1 MSNLLSVMKSKPA
14 YYRIYWLVLISV
26 CTTVLAV
33 YIPLDIVL
41 EIDQITFPNIFY
53 WLITIIFSA
62 DVILHFYHPI
72 IESAEQ
78 MNTYDSR
85 KKYLKSWFF
94 IDLLAAIPFTIIFI
108 NPLFGLFRLLKITR
122 LIQFMYLVRKKS
134 VRFSDYS
141 LMTFFFFWMIIVSHW
156 LTCGWIEL
164 RTFPAE
170 FDNTTKYVT
179 SLYWVVE
186 TISTVGYGETNPTN
200 NLQYMYAMVIMLFG
214 VGVYGFII
222 ANIANI
228 LSKRNPARAQFFNN
242 LEQLKIFVNY
252 RNIPLS
258 LQKKIRD
265 YYDYIWKKK
274 LGFDESIFLSGLP
287 QGLRNEVS
295 LLLRKEILQ
304 KIPLFDGVGDEFL
317 NEVSLYMRPIVC
329 VPNEY
334 VFKEGDT
341 GNEMYFV
348 IKGRLN
354 VITSGEIISALDDGD
369 FFGEIALF
377 SENKRRTASVKSESY
392 SDLYR
397 LDKEL
402 FDEVLKHYPKIAEH
416 IKEIAQKR
424 LGKNFK
430 EDIL

>member
-1 MSNLLSVMKSKPA
+1 MKNRPA
-14 YYRIYWLVLISV
+14 YYRIYWLVLISI
-26 CTTVLAV
+26 CTTILSV

-41 EIDQITFPNIFY
+41 EIDQASFLNIFY
-53 WLITIIFSA
+53 WFITIVFSA
-62 DVILHFYHPI
+62 DILLHFYYPI
-72 IESAEQ
+72 IEGAEQ
-78 MNTYDSR
+78 TNAHDAR
-85 KKYLKSWFF
+85 KRYLKTWFV
-94 IDLLAAIPFTIIFI
+94 IDLLAAIPFIIVFY

-134 VRFSDYS
+134 VKFSDYS
-141 LMTFFFFWMIIVSHW
+141 LMVFFLFWLIIVSHW

-170 FDNTTKYVT
+170 ADNTTKYVT

-186 TISTVGYGETNPTN
+186 TISTVGYGETNPIN
-200 NLQYMYAMVIMLFG
+200 NMQYMYAMVIMLFG

-295 LLLRKEILQ
+295 LHLRKEILQ
-304 KIPLFDGVGDEFL
+304 KIPLFDGVSNEFL
-317 NEVSLYMRPIVC
+317 NEVSLFMRPIVC

-348 IKGRLN
+348 IKGKLN
-354 VITSGEIISALDDGD
+354 VISGKEEISVLTDGD

-377 SENKRRTASVKSESY
+377 ADNKRRTASVKSESY

-397 LDKEL
+397 LDKDL
-402 FDEVLKHYPKIAEH
+402 FDEVLKHYPQIAEH
-416 IKEIAQKR
+416 IREIAQKR

-430 EDIL
+430 EDI

>member
-1 MSNLLSVMKSKPA
+1 MKNRPA
-14 YYRIYWLVLISV
+14 YYRIYWLVLISI
-26 CTTVLAV
+26 CTTILSV

-41 EIDQITFPNIFY
+41 EIDQASFLNISY
-53 WLITIIFSA
+53 WFITIVFFA
-62 DVILHFYHPI
+62 DILLHFYYPI
-72 IESAEQ
+72 IEGAEQ
-78 MNTYDSR
+78 ANTYDAR
-85 KKYLKSWFF
+85 KRYLKTWFV
-94 IDLLAAIPFTIIFI
+94 IDLLAAIPFIIVFN

-134 VRFSDYS
+134 VKFSDYS
-141 LMTFFFFWMIIVSHW
+141 MMIFFLFWLIIVSHW

-164 RTFPAE
+164 RTFSAE
-170 FDNTTKYVT
+170 TDSTTKYVT

-186 TISTVGYGETNPTN
+186 TISTVGYGETNPIN

-214 VGVYGFII
+214 VAVYGFII

-295 LLLRKEILQ
+295 LHLRKEILQ
-304 KIPLFDGVGDEFL
+304 KIPLFDGVSNEFL
-317 NEVSLYMRPIVC
+317 NEVSLFMRPIVC

-348 IKGRLN
+348 IKGKLN
-354 VITSGEIISALDDGD
+354 VISGKEEISVLTDGD

-377 SENKRRTASVKSESY
+377 ADNKRRTASVKSESY

-397 LDKEL
+397 LDKDL
-402 FDEVLKHYPKIAEH
+402 FDEVLKHYPQIAEH

-430 EDIL
+430 EDI

>member
-1 MSNLLSVMKSKPA
+1 MKNRPA
-14 YYRIYWLVLISV
+14 YYRIYWLVLISI
-26 CTTVLAV
+26 CTTILSV

-41 EIDQITFPNIFY
+41 EIDQASFLNISY
-53 WLITIIFSA
+53 WFITIVFFA
-62 DVILHFYHPI
+62 DILLHFYYPI
-72 IESAEQ
+72 IEGAEQ
-78 MNTYDSR
+78 ANTYDAR
-85 KKYLKSWFF
+85 KRYLKTWFV
-94 IDLLAAIPFTIIFI
+94 IDLLAAIPFIIVFN

-134 VRFSDYS
+134 VKFSDYS
-141 LMTFFFFWMIIVSHW
+141 MMIFFLFWLIIVSHW

-164 RTFPAE
+164 RTFSAE
-170 FDNTTKYVT
+170 TDSTTKYVT

-186 TISTVGYGETNPTN
+186 TISTVGYGETNPIN

-214 VGVYGFII
+214 VAVYGFII

-295 LLLRKEILQ
+295 LHLRKEILQ
-304 KIPLFDGVGDEFL
+304 KIPLFDGVSNEFL
-317 NEVSLYMRPIVC
+317 NEVSLFMRPIVC

-348 IKGRLN
+348 IKGKLN
-354 VITSGEIISALDDGD
+354 VISGKEEISVLTDGD

-377 SENKRRTASVKSESY
+377 ADNKRRTASVKSESY

-397 LDKEL
+397 LDKDL
-402 FDEVLKHYPKIAEH
+402 FDEVLKHYPQIAEH
-416 IKEIAQKR
+416 IREIAQKR

-430 EDIL
+430 EDI